1 MNDYELLY
9 YIYQNDEE
17 ALEIL
22 MKKYARNMIC
32 TIRKVMSGLNYV
44 CETSDEF
51 KEMIH
56 LLNLEL
62 YQAVFSY
69 RDDGK
74 CSFGVYVNKC
84 FEIGIKK
91 YIRHRRS
98 KECYQLSSAV
108 RLDDKIKEEGNI
120 YKVDALPS
128 RNNEYDGQKIC
139 KWYYEANII
148 DYLSIHLKD
157 IELKVAKKMIEGYTQ
172 MEISYDL
179 KISYKQVHYIR
190 NKIKNLLLRY
200 ID

>member
-17 ALEIL
+17 ALELL
-22 MKKYARNMIC
+22 MKKYARSMIC
-32 TIRKVMSGLNYV
+32 MIRKVISGLNYV
-44 CETSDEF
+44 CESSDEF
-51 KEMIH
+51 KEMLH

-62 YQAVFSY
+62 YQAAFSY

-91 YIRHRRS
+91 YIRHCRS
-98 KECYQLSSAV
+98 KECYQLTTAL
-108 RLDDKIKEEGNI
+108 RLDEKVKEDGNI
-120 YKVDALPS
+120 YVVDAIP
-128 RNNEYDGQKIC
+128 NKNYEYDGQKIC
-139 KWYYEANII
+139 KWYYEGNIL

-172 MEISYDL
+172 AEISYEL
-179 KISYKQVHYIR
+179 RISYKQVHYIR